1 MNMISSPPPCDTS
14 FEPPEP
20 NVTRETKRVFIKW
33 NSWISPSTPLP
44 TTTTP
49 GVPGLYEGA
58 KYCSSGLFR
67 PTYNSK
73 MRSLDNPFEQ
83 INTEQLVKRIYN
95 WVSPLDS
102 SAPANAS
109 ITLASGQTQT
119 FQVQV
124 LQPLTDDLDVAWFV
138 DGQPQG
144 AGLQFTVSANALG
157 AGSHTVE
164 AVVEDLTPMVRND
177 PAQLLEERRRWT
189 VVVSTGPAANLI
201 ETAVTN
207 PPGSAWRGGRFA
219 VTDTAKNTGTATA
232 GASTTRYYLSLDTL
246 KNGGDKLLTGSRAV
260 PSLAPAARSSGTVT
274 VTIPTTTALGVL
286 LSSGLC
292 R

>member
-1 MNMISSPPPCDTS
+1 
-14 FEPPEP
+14 
-20 NVTRETKRVFIKW
+20 
-33 NSWISPSTPLP
+33 
-44 TTTTP
+44 
-49 GVPGLYEGA
+49 
-58 KYCSSGLFR
+58 
-67 PTYNSK
+67 

-189 VVVSTGPAANLI
+189 VVVSTSPAANLI

-274 VTIPTTTALGVL
+274 VTIPTTTTLGAYYL
-286 LSSGLC
+286 LACADDTNVVAETTEGNNCKASATKVTVNP
-292 R
+292 